1 MTQRRDSEALLSAYF
16 ADGMEVLPD
25 RVVNAVLDEIKRTR
39 QRTVVGPWRTR
50 VTAFAAAALV
60 ALLALAAGL
69 FVVAGDRSPNAT
81 VEPSPAV
88 PAVVAPSLTPTA
100 PSAPPTASPVTDPAG
115 VWIPSGTMGTPRF
128 EHASVRLLDG
138 RVLVVGCCAGGGGD
152 DAQRLTS
159 AELYDP
165 ATGTWTATGSLSK
178 GLAANVVSPAIL
190 MGDGRVLVRVGDGG
204 DDPIPGAEVYDPATG
219 TWTATGQMVPGADF
233 VGDTATLL
241 PDGKVLVAGLNGAQL
256 YDPAT
261 GTWSATGKM
270 TIPRYYAATTLLSD
284 GKVLAVGGDIVP
296 DRPVDSAELY
306 DPDTG
311 AWTAIANMHSRLGD
325 PAATLLRDG
334 RVFVVGP
341 SYKSAQPEFEVE
353 VFDPAT
359 GAWTALPPRPGLGAR
374 TGTLLADGRV
384 LVTGLGT
391 GDGLVAPCISGELYD
406 PRTGSWTITASLPRC
421 GNGTSFTMLLDGT
434 VLAAGGRECSDGVC
448 VETGAADLFVPAGV
462 SPPPLT
468 ALPSRPPTVIPS
480 PTPVPTPYPPA
491 AGPVPSGARSWT
503 VIVRNTS
510 SLPATL
516 FVAEDGENG
525 VGELCASVTPNVV
538 PAGVTENVTFQLP
551 PKKVSGCWIWV
562 NPVPGQGGSLFETSD
577 APMAGEIFI
586 QEGGQG
592 GWLSP

>member
-1 MTQRRDSEALLSAYF
+1 
-16 ADGMEVLPD
+16 
-25 RVVNAVLDEIKRTR
+25 
-39 QRTVVGPWRTR
+39 
-50 VTAFAAAALV
+50 
-60 ALLALAAGL
+60 
-69 FVVAGDRSPNAT
+69 
-81 VEPSPAV
+81 
-88 PAVVAPSLTPTA
+88 
-100 PSAPPTASPVTDPAG
+100 
-115 VWIPSGTMGTPRF
+115 
-128 EHASVRLLDG
+128 
-138 RVLVVGCCAGGGGD
+138 
-152 DAQRLTS
+152 
-159 AELYDP
+159 
-165 ATGTWTATGSLSK
+165 
-178 GLAANVVSPAIL
+178 
-190 MGDGRVLVRVGDGG
+190 
-204 DDPIPGAEVYDPATG
+204 
-219 TWTATGQMVPGADF
+219 
-233 VGDTATLL
+233 
-241 PDGKVLVAGLNGAQL
+241 
-256 YDPAT
+256 
-261 GTWSATGKM
+261 
-270 TIPRYYAATTLLSD
+270 
-284 GKVLAVGGDIVP
+284 
-296 DRPVDSAELY
+296 
-306 DPDTG
+306 
-311 AWTAIANMHSRLGD
+311 
-325 PAATLLRDG
+325 
-334 RVFVVGP
+334 
-341 SYKSAQPEFEVE
+341 
-353 VFDPAT
+353 
-359 GAWTALPPRPGLGAR
+359 
-374 TGTLLADGRV
+374 V

-391 GDGLVAPCISGELYD
+391 GDGLEAPCISGELYD
-406 PRTGSWTITASLPRC
+406 PRTESWTTTASLPRC

-538 PAGVTENVTFQLP
+538 PAGVTENVAFQLP